1 MLQSACNFQ
10 RGIIEVRM
18 QHRPGSLPEHPQRGE
33 GFSADAMTKALP
45 RYATEFYFDALKG
58 RRPPPIGARAT
69 VDATALC
76 TVTSNVHSRRSRFV
90 RLVQVRY
97 DDGRSYHVSPE
108 RLGLPIVH
116 TGQEGGTYA
125 GRRF

>member
-1 MLQSACNFQ
+1 
-10 RGIIEVRM
+10 
-18 QHRPGSLPEHPQRGE
+18 
-33 GFSADAMTKALP
+33 MTKALP
-45 RYATEFYFDALKG
+45 RYATEFYFNALQG

-90 RLVQVRY
+90 GLVQVRY

-108 RLGLPIVH
+108 RLGLYR
-116 TGQEGGTYA
+116 GEE
-125 GRRF
+125 